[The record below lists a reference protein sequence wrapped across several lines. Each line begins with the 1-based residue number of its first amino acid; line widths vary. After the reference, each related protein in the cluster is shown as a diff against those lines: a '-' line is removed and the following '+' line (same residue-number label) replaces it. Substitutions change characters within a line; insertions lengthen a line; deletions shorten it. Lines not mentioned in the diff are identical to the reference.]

1 MIKLIATDMDGTL
14 LKDNKEIDDEIYELL
29 PKIKQKGI
37 HFVAASGR
45 QRPSL
50 EKIFQDDL
58 KDITILAENGAYVVH
73 NGEEI
78 YASVMSQE
86 LIDFVVSEIKK
97 LDNVAI
103 LYCGKNC
110 CYTTEL
116 AVYENLNSPRFHYQ
130 IKLVKDFCEVKE
142 DIIKISLVDPKGAS
156 EYSFPILEK
165 ILKGKVEIAVSGF
178 DCIDI
183 VNKGVSKGKAI
194 EILQQKWSITP
205 EETMTFGD
213 NYNDIEMLQ
222 QAKYS
227 FAMQHSEEGVKRYA
241 NYVAGDNNQGA
252 VVAEIKKFV
261 NFEVK
266 K

>member
-14 LKDNKEIDDEIYELL
+14 LTDDKRIDKEIYELL
-29 PKIKQKGI
+29 PKLKQNDI

-50 EKIFQDDL
+50 EKSFEGYLEDV
-58 KDITILAENGAYVVH
+58 TILAENGAYVVH
-73 NGEEI
+73 NGKEI
-78 YASVMSQE
+78 YASVMSKE
-86 LIDFVVSEIKK
+86 LIDFVVTEIRK
-97 LDNVAI
+97 LENVGI

-110 CYTTEL
+110 CYTAEPE
-116 AVYENLNSPRFHYQ
+116 VHENLLSPKFHYK
-130 IKLVKDFCEVKE
+130 IDLIEDYNNIKE
-142 DIIKISLVDPKGAS
+142 DIVKVSLVDPKGAS

-194 EILQQKWSITP
+194 ETLQKIWNITP

-227 FAMQHSEEGVKRYA
+227 FAMEHSEEGVKRCA
-241 NYVAGDNNQGA
+241 NYVAGDNNKGA
-252 VVAEIKKFV
+252 VVTQIKKWT
-261 NFEVK
+261 NI
-266 K
+266 